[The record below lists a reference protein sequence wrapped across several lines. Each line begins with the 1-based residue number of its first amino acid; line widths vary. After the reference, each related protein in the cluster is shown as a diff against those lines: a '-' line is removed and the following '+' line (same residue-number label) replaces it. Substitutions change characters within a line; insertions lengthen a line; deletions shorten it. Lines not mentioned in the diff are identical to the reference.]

1 MNSMLSIL
9 NRAYIPSINALKE
22 RSLTKEIDTLHDK
35 YKDLRIISNIGEMN
49 TAQANISNSTNID
62 KLLNGI
68 YPSNI
73 KINNKKNMTNS
84 KEIHNIIYNSIGYK
98 NMRGIRLEI
107 KGRLTKRYR
116 ADRSI
121 YSLK

>member
-35 YKDLRIISNIGEMN
+35 YEDLRIISNIGEMN

-73 KINNKKNMTNS
+73 KINNEKNMTNS